1 MFSAQ
6 MGKRLKDH
14 VRDYVVFDLETT
26 GISPYR
32 DQVVEIS
39 AVKVVGGVPTDEFT
53 TLVNPGMH
61 IPAQA
66 SAVNGITDDMVA
78 DAPAFDYALKAFME
92 FVGDMVLVG
101 HNIHSFDMKF
111 ICRDSEKF
119 FGQTIGN
126 DYIDTLFMAR
136 KYLPTLPHHTLTDLA
151 RYYSISTRGAH
162 RALNDCRMNRQ
173 VFEKLVLEAA
183 ASPQASEEERIC
195 PKCGSELKLRS
206 GRFGEFWGCTGYPGC
221 RYTENKE

>member
-1 MFSAQ
+1 
-6 MGKRLKDH
+6 
-14 VRDYVVFDLETT
+14 
-26 GISPYR
+26 
-32 DQVVEIS
+32 
-39 AVKVVGGVPTDEFT
+39 
-53 TLVNPGMH
+53 
-61 IPAQA
+61 
-66 SAVNGITDDMVA
+66 
-78 DAPAFDYALKAFME
+78 ME

-111 ICRDSEKF
+111 ICRDSVEF

-162 RALNDCRMNRQ
+162 RALNDCRMNQQ
-173 VFEKLVLEAA
+173 VFEKLALEAA